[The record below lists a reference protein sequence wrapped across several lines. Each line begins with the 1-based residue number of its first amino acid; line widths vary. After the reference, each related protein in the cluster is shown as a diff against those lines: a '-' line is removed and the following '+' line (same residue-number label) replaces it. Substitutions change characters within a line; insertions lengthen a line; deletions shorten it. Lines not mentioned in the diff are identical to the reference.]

1 MFHYLNFTL
10 VCFFFISIN
19 KVFIE
24 LKVKSNLV
32 LFVKYCFKNCFI
44 PANYWIKYAIVI
56 SEESIQ
62 C

>member
-10 VCFFFISIN
+10 VCFFFIAIN

-32 LFVKYCFKNCFI
+32 LFVKYCFKNYFI
-44 PANYWIKYAIVI
+44 PPNYWIKYAIVI
-56 SEESIQ
+56 SEQSIQ